1 MSCVLWPRDE
11 TEVVI
16 HSDDQFAQVGYFQI
30 AKHHLEPKSD
40 YDASLVSGGEVN
52 DSPVVLGEMAAHRC
66 RVTSGYCV
74 RCVEGVARRASSM
87 HCRGRCRRRFDH
99 PWRTPGGRPLGHLP
113 LARRSRYART
123 HYRVLTLCLPLGRL
137 TLLSGQFFVRGSV
150 APRQQNAEAVST
162 VESQLDQLFAA
173 IKGI

>member
-1 MSCVLWPRDE
+1 
-11 TEVVI
+11 VVI

-52 DSPVVLGEMAAHRC
+52 VVLRHFAMAGSSSLSC
-66 RVTSGYCV
+66 DVRVLCTMCGRSCPTSFLNALKP
-74 RCVEGVARRASSM
+74 RSLSTPLRPLTANSRRQT
-87 HCRGRCRRRFDH
+87 
-99 PWRTPGGRPLGHLP
+99 PWTSPSRTPLTVPAHALP
-113 LARRSRYART
+113 RLDPVFAAR
-123 HYRVLTLCLPLGRL
+123 RL

-150 APRQQNAEAVST
+150 APHQRNAEAVST